1 MDFLFCITV
10 FLFLFTRTHQEI
22 IGFVPEWGDKMII
35 QSDNMLLSSTR
46 SYQSRTYQ
54 AQTVESISGS
64 NDTVA
69 TSSDSFSGFGNSLKN
84 VVSHYQEAQYN
95 KISPLQERL
104 ETIRRM
110 RDQSLNYLLDLLFGR
125 KTSSTTQG
133 SSSLGMYSSLNGSI
147 TSLSGSMLSNQTTR
161 YANYFTYNENETM
174 SFSAQGKVR
183 TSDGRSIDFSMDL
196 TLSRSFTEQTASFI
210 DYTQPV
216 FCDPLVINLD
226 TASANVTDQKFF
238 FDLDS
243 DGEEEEISMMGSGS
257 GYLALDKNGD
267 GIINNGNEL
276 FGAKSGNGFS
286 DLAMYDID
294 KNGWIDEADE
304 IFDKLKI
311 WTMDSD
317 GSQKL
322 LGLKEAGVGTL
333 YLGSSAADFSL
344 KDENNATNAVIRA
357 TGMFLYED
365 GRTGTMQ
372 QLDLAT

>member
-1 MDFLFCITV
+1 
-10 FLFLFTRTHQEI
+10 
-22 IGFVPEWGDKMII
+22 MII
-35 QSDNMLLSSTR
+35 QSDSMLLSSAR
-46 SYQSRTYQ
+46 SYQSKTYQ
-54 AQTVESISGS
+54 AQTVESVSGS
-64 NDTVA
+64 NGAVA

-84 VVSHYQEAQYN
+84 VVSHYQEAQFS
-95 KISPLQERL
+95 KISPIQERL
-104 ETIRRM
+104 ETM
-110 RDQSLNYLLDLLFGR
+110 RQMRTQSLNYLLDMLFGR
-125 KTSSTTQG
+125 NSSTRTQAF
-133 SSSLGMYSSLNGSI
+133 SSSGDFSSINSSLTPMPISAF
-147 TSLSGSMLSNQTTR
+147 SYQTTR

-174 SFSAQGKVR
+174 SFSAQGKVQ

-196 TLSRSFTEQTASFI
+196 TLSRSFTEQTASII

-216 FCDPLVINLD
+216 LCDPLVINLD
-226 TASANVTDQKFF
+226 TASVNVTDQKFF

-243 DGEEEEISMMGSGS
+243 DGEEEEISMPDSGS

-267 GIINNGNEL
+267 GVINNGSEL
-276 FGAKSGNGFS
+276 FGTKSGNGFA
-286 DLAMYDID
+286 DLALYDID

-317 GSQKL
+317 GNQKL
-322 LGLKEAGVGTL
+322 LGLKEAGVGAL

-344 KDENNATNAVIRA
+344 KDETNTTKAVIRA